1 MTPKFHQEDTFSSN
15 LVDSSKLHRCFLR
28 NLHKYGITL
37 SRPSHESFRRYSQL
51 WLPFLAQQY
60 QQQQQLQQGHNEIE
74 NEPSLLLLDV
84 VPPADI
90 AWLWHCHRL
99 APYRYAKYIEKTFS
113 KEENNHHVISQYEQS
128 IMILESRFPFAF
140 QMGDTA
146 DNETLLS
153 YCNGKSG
160 HDAKSLAE
168 ICKRTQD
175 AFAEMYPEESFFL
188 LTTTGPQESRTNPD
202 SSNTLL
208 DGFDVIA
215 SCERQASFLWQ
226 VSGPNFDKESFLHEG
241 VENYLKF
248 VRLMGQDSTTTSTS
262 TTGKP
267 KFLVPTYQ
275 IDLMWHT
282 HILISIAKYHQDNI
296 QLNGCILEHDD
307 SLNDRTEGGT
317 LDLNFKATRK
327 LWHQVYSEEYRV
339 QGGMYR
345 GEPPK
350 EFFDASWA
358 TYHNDD
364 DDDVYNDIFGQGQ
377 GVNLSHLIGQV
388 GASSV
393 GKKLEEVWMSID
405 AQDAF
410 SPANPQMTPLA
421 KSNPFKAGYIYG
433 KGGEFVLELSLVMM

>member
-1 MTPKFHQEDTFSSN
+1 
-15 LVDSSKLHRCFLR
+15 
-28 NLHKYGITL
+28 
-37 SRPSHESFRRYSQL
+37 
-51 WLPFLAQQY
+51 
-60 QQQQQLQQGHNEIE
+60 
-74 NEPSLLLLDV
+74 
-84 VPPADI
+84 
-90 AWLWHCHRL
+90 
-99 APYRYAKYIEKTFS
+99 
-113 KEENNHHVISQYEQS
+113 
-128 IMILESRFPFAF
+128 
-140 QMGDTA
+140 
-146 DNETLLS
+146 
-153 YCNGKSG
+153 
-160 HDAKSLAE
+160 
-168 ICKRTQD
+168 
-175 AFAEMYPEESFFL
+175 
-188 LTTTGPQESRTNPD
+188 
-202 SSNTLL
+202 
-208 DGFDVIA
+208 
-215 SCERQASFLWQ
+215 
-226 VSGPNFDKESFLHEG
+226 LHEG

-248 VRLMGQDSTTTSTS
+248 VRLMGRDSTTST

-317 LDLNFKATRK
+317 LDVNFKATRK

-358 TYHNDD
+358 TYHNG
-364 DDDVYNDIFGQGQ
+364 DDVYNDIFGQGQ

-410 SPANPQMTPLA
+410 LPGNIQNNL
-421 KSNPFKAGYIYG
+421 SNPFKEGYIYG
-433 KGGEFVLELSLVMM
+433 NGGEFVLELSVMM